1 MKNTFLVIA
10 LLFITTIIVGQAPMT
25 ADQKADETVSKL
37 KKDLSLTDEQIPK
50 VKAITV
56 DRITKIT
63 TAKKKNGADKPRMQA
78 DSNKIFAEWE
88 TQLKGILN
96 EEQYTK
102 YLSSKNK

>member
-1 MKNTFLVIA
+1 MKNIVLSIA
-10 LLFITTIIVGQAPMT
+10 LLFIASLVVAQAPMT

-37 KKDLSLTDEQIPK
+37 KIDLSLTDEQIPK

-63 TAKKKNGADKPRMQA
+63 AAKKKNGADKPRMQA

-88 TQLKGILN
+88 TQLKTILT
-96 EEQYTK
+96 EEQNAK
-102 YLSSKNK
+102 YLNSKNK